1 MFFAL
6 QTKLHIIILWYF
18 ILNLIIFNSFFSKIT
33 TTTIFYHFQSI
44 KFIAASEAWVPATG
58 AVLVKSYTPSEPAC
72 NPPTDAS
79 WLPYP
84 YETDFW
90 ELLLLT
96 DP

>member
-1 MFFAL
+1 
-6 QTKLHIIILWYF
+6 
-18 ILNLIIFNSFFSKIT
+18 LIIFNSFFSKIT
-33 TTTIFYHFQSI
+33 TITIFYHFQSI
-44 KFIAASEAWVPATG
+44 KFIAAIKFITASEAWVLATG